1 MGSPLGPTFANAFLC
16 YHEQNWLN
24 NCPTEFKPV
33 YFKRYVDDIF
43 VLFSSPDHL
52 PKFQNY
58 LNKCHPNIS
67 FTSETEKS
75 NKLSFLDISITRDVD
90 RKFITS
96 IYRKPTFSGVYTHFD
111 SFIPESYKFGLI
123 YTLLHRCF
131 KICSSWSIFHHE
143 VIRIKDIFIR
153 NGYPEL
159 FIGKVIKHFF
169 SISRK
174 TKEVTHTAEKKNIL
188 IVLPFLGKT
197 SLQTR
202 TKLEK
207 LFKSTL
213 HCCKLSVVFRTH
225 TRLSNFFRFKDLLPK
240 ELKSGV
246 IYKYKCSG
254 CNATYIGETSRHLKV
269 RASEHLGV
277 SPLTGKKS
285 TSSNCTAIK
294 DHLKA
299 CHTTSSLDDFSIL
312 SRGNNRYLLEIK
324 ESLFIMRD
332 SPQLNNNIRSAP
344 LYLYN

>member
-1 MGSPLGPTFANAFLC
+1 MEWLGSPLGPTFANAFLC

-96 IYRKPTFSGVYTHFD
+96 IYRKPTFSEVW
-111 SFIPESYKFGLI
+111 P
-123 YTLLHRCF
+123 
-131 KICSSWSIFHHE
+131 IFHHE

-159 FIGKVIKHFF
+159 FIDKVIKHFF
-169 SISRK
+169 LISRK

-240 ELKSGV
+240 ELKSGF
-246 IYKYKCSG
+246 IYRYKCSG

-285 TSSNCTAIK
+285 TSSICTAIK
-294 DHLKA
+294 D
-299 CHTTSSLDDFSIL
+299 SIL

-324 ESLFIMRD
+324 ESFFIMRD